1 MLQKVVKIIDSLR
14 NVVYYNSC
22 KLHNVVG
29 GDCLNKLKE
38 LREKRNMSQLKL
50 ALIVGVSQ
58 KTVSAW
64 EVGRRN
70 PKPKE
75 LQKLED
81 IFGVPKEDIF
91 FNLFSYKM

>member
-1 MLQKVVKIIDSLR
+1 MLRKVEKIVDSLR
-14 NVVYYNSC
+14 NVVYYNLS
-22 KLHNVVG
+22 KLRYVVG
-29 GDCLNKLKE
+29 GDDLNKLKE
-38 LREKRNMSQLKL
+38 LREKRNISQIKL
-50 ALIVGVSQ
+50 ASIVGVSQ

-81 IFGVPKEDIF
+81 IFGVAKEDIF